1 MHWGMQYAR
10 PSRELVF
17 DTPSRAGRRPPSLD
31 DDTTLRMR
39 GRLERTA
46 SLPAFEVAPAAPLPA
61 RPLDLPPAM
70 RAAIPTPIPW
80 LAAPP
85 RAERLPIWPIWIVL
99 AAAGLAL
106 LFPELQRVLFGAVEA
121 FAR

>member
-1 MHWGMQYAR
+1 MQYLR
-10 PSRELVF
+10 PHRELVF
-17 DTPSRAGRRPPSLD
+17 ETPSRGGRRPPSLD
-31 DDTTLRMR
+31 DDTTLRMQA
-39 GRLERTA
+39 RLERTA
-46 SLPAFEVAPAAPLPA
+46 SLPAFEVAPAGPLPT

-80 LAAPP
+80 LEAAPP

-106 LFPELQRVLFGAVEA
+106 LFPELQRALFSAVEA